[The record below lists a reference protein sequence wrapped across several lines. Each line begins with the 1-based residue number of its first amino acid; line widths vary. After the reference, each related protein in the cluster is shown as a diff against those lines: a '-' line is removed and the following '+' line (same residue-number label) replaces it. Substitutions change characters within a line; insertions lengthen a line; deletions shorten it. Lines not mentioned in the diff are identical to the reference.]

1 MKNKFKIR
9 SSAVPILLIMIPAI
23 LCSQSRKDTTMSGG
37 NTPPVASSA
46 KPESWFTAKPV
57 AEKVLRIDDHGSDN
71 MYLVEGKDKA
81 LLIDTGLGVA
91 DLAGFVKSLTALPVI
106 VVNTHGHPDHA
117 GGNFQFSRVYAHP
130 SDFELIKRFTSGEY
144 RAGTVQRIRQ
154 ESPGLAAFILKD
166 SSDLKLPA
174 PVSAREGD
182 VFDLGG
188 RILEVIETPG
198 HTPGSICLLD
208 AGNRLLFTGD
218 NDNSLVWLFLKDCLP
233 LEMYLQTLRKVQA
246 RSGEFDTLL
255 PGHGDPI
262 DKSFIGE
269 QIACAENILSGA
281 CKGEPYKSFAGDAL
295 LCSYKR
301 AGIAFNPENLRVK

>member
-1 MKNKFKIR
+1 MNVQTGRIYALVLGILMMQAGSTFSQGRTDPVKPDEKR
-9 SSAVPILLIMIPAI
+9 ASAAPVV
-23 LCSQSRKDTTMSGG
+23 QS
-37 NTPPVASSA
+37 A
-46 KPESWFTAKPV
+46 SWFTAKPV

-144 RAGTVQRIRQ
+144 RAGTVQRMLQ
-154 ESPGLAAFILKD
+154 ESPGLATFILKD